1 MEKIIPGSANLHRY
15 RQLDSLRGFAALTVF
30 FGHFLGLKA
39 TILSYP
45 VINSTPLITLF
56 NGNAAVM
63 FFFFLSGFVL
73 SLPYIDNQRPLKL
86 TGFYLKRVFRIYPAL
101 IFAIIFSV
109 ILKQFVFDRG
119 GVAPFS
125 GWIQSFWTWHWNR
138 ESFHELLKTALLIG
152 PQFKKS
158 FIDPPIWSLIIE
170 MNISLFLPFL
180 MRVVA
185 KENLL
190 CNLLFLIL
198 ATACSCRGDY
208 WPLPIFH
215 IGILF
220 ARYRHQ
226 IVAKVSHWR
235 WFYIGIVLVL
245 ALFFYNNTLEFLRP
259 ILRWPWPYKFIW
271 SNYIIA
277 IGAALII
284 TIVLAHQTTGKFLE
298 HRIFTFLGDISY
310 SFYLIHLPLLLTMAS
325 LFSYHSPFS
334 MVYIFLSTL
343 VLAIAISYLMFI
355 FIEIPLRAFAVKL
368 TKKYKLFN
376 AVKI

>member
-15 RQLDSLRGFAALTVF
+15 RQLDSLRGLAALTVF

-45 VINSTPLITLF
+45 IINSTPLITLF

-73 SLPYIDNQRPLKL
+73 SLPYIDNEKPLKL
-86 TGFYLKRVFRIYPAL
+86 TGFYLKRIFRIYPAL

-109 ILKQFVFDRG
+109 ILKQFVFERG

-138 ESFHELLKTALLIG
+138 ESFVELLKTTLLIG

-170 MNISLFLPFL
+170 MNISLFLPFFI
-180 MRVVA
+180 RVVA
-185 KENLL
+185 KENLS

-198 ATACSCRGDY
+198 ATTCSCRGDY

-215 IGILF
+215 IGVLF

-226 IVAKVSHWR
+226 IITKVSNWP
-235 WFYIGIVLVL
+235 WFYIGILLVL
-245 ALFFYNNTLEFLRP
+245 ALFFYNNTLEFLQP
-259 ILRWPWPYKFIW
+259 LLRWLWPYKFIW

-277 IGAALII
+277 IGAAFII
-284 TIVLAHQTTGKFLE
+284 TIVLARQKTAKFLE

-325 LFSYHSPFS
+325 LFSYHNPFS
-334 MVYIFLSTL
+334 MVGIFLSTL
-343 VLAIAISYLMFI
+343 FLAIAISYLMFI
-355 FIEIPLRAFAVKL
+355 FVEIPLRTFAVKL
-368 TKKYKLFN
+368 MKKYKVFN
-376 AVKI
+376 RIKI